1 MTVPL
6 QENASVKP
14 LRSAGLSC
22 VALLAAA
29 VSARA
34 LMIAPPAIPQR
45 VAAADAVLV
54 GKVLKIEDK
63 AVNLPR
69 FPGDTEKAAHLVAV
83 VRVDDAI
90 LGVKGKEVR
99 VAYLPQQ
106 PGQVGRPPIRRYPT
120 VDLKVD
126 QEACLMLRREGDL
139 YVAPA
144 YYDVLSKEGNPGFA
158 KEVELVRKSAKLLT
172 DPKAGLEAKEAQD
185 RFLTAAMLVTRYR
198 TQKPG
203 AQQPKQEQIDAA
215 ESKLILKALAEAD
228 WMKADPQLFRMT
240 PQAVFYQLG
249 LTPADGWQPQP
260 NANVVEQAKKWLKD
274 NAETYRI
281 KKFVNP

>member
-1 MTVPL
+1 
-6 QENASVKP
+6 VKP
-14 LRSAGLSC
+14 FRSAGLSC
-22 VALLAAA
+22 VAVLAVAA
-29 VSARA
+29 SAHA
-34 LMIAPPAIPQR
+34 LRIAPPAIPQR

-90 LGVKGKEVR
+90 LGVKGKEAR
-99 VAYLPQQ
+99 VAYLPPQ
-106 PGQVGRPPIRRYPT
+106 PNPRPIINRYPT
-120 VDLKVD
+120 IDLKVD

-139 YVAPA
+139 YVVGA
-144 YYDVLSKEGNPGFA
+144 YSDVLSKEGNPGFA
-158 KEVELVRKSAKLLT
+158 KELELVRKSAKLLS
-172 DPKAGLEAKEAQD
+172 DPKAGLGAKEAED
-185 RFLTAAMLVTRYR
+185 RYLTAAMLVTRYR

-203 AQQPKQEQIDAA
+203 AQQPKQEPIDAA

-228 WMKADPQLFRMT
+228 WMKADPQMFRMT

-274 NAETYRI
+274 NADTYRI